1 MTHLAGGSRRG
12 VPKAWLL
19 PMLAIVLVL
28 TATYVGLISRSI
40 AVDFLAWWPV
50 WVILIVLAILARG
63 RRWGKVRLSGLVP
76 LVFFG
81 FIGLFVYGHLQG
93 WEVMPSASNRLIGP
107 APAAATSVALSAHVE
122 GILEV
127 DSGGSG
133 FLYSVEAV
141 RRGGVIGPPAA
152 VEQVQGT
159 SISVVIEPETDP
171 GLYTFAGWILDLDEG
186 PEWNLSLGG
195 EITADL
201 SRLRVTALQVN
212 GDGHL
217 ILGAASESVVVNV
230 SGVFEI
236 VVPHEVPVRVVG
248 AAVVPEG
255 WIQNGEGFASPTP
268 GNGWVISVGEASS
281 LTVTAG

>member
-1 MTHLAGGSRRG
+1 MTHRAVGSRRG

-19 PMLAIVLVL
+19 PLLAIALVVG
-28 TATYVGLISRSI
+28 ATYAGLLSRSI
-40 AVDFLAWWPV
+40 AVDFVAWWPV
-50 WVILIVLAILARG
+50 WVVLIVLGILTRG
-63 RRWGKVRLSGLVP
+63 RRWGKIRLSGLVP
-76 LVFFG
+76 VVFFA

-122 GILEV
+122 GILEI

-133 FLYSVEAV
+133 FLYAVEAV
-141 RRGGVIGPPAA
+141 RRGGEIGPPAA

-159 SISVVIEPETDP
+159 SIAVVIEPAEDP

-212 GDGHL
+212 GEGHL
-217 ILGAASESVVVNV
+217 ILGAAVESVVVNI
-230 SGVFEI
+230 SGVFDV
-236 VVPHEVPVRVVG
+236 VVPSEVAVRVVG
-248 AAVVPEG
+248 EAVVPEG
-255 WIQNGEGFASPTP
+255 WIESGEGFASPTP
-268 GNGWVISVGEASS
+268 GNGWVISVGEGSS